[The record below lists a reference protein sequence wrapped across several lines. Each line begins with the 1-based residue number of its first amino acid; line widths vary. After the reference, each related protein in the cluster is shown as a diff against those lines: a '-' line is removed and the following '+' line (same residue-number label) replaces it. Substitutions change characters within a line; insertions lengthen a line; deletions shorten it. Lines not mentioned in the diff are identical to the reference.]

1 VQFTS
6 HETFTKA
13 ATRQIDKNPTSL
25 NHGTLTTM
33 KWFSHFSGRIL
44 TWRIL
49 TGLVLLTSMPVF
61 GQVCIA
67 ELRADEGGAEL
78 QVPADGYDAVRYLA
92 RAVRLLEPVLPRFD
106 VSDPLPI
113 DETDSAYE
121 DARYLLERRLLP
133 ASWQPDSIDLVTWQ
147 TMLTRLGRWYDLT
160 PLATTNDI
168 GDLTRRTMILTL
180 AELIGSVQ
188 QQITP
193 VALIASAE
201 NNPNQ
206 INFWAIIRNDGVYPR
221 MIVVRPPSDITLQN
235 GAANV
240 LPALS
245 SCATPLDNF
254 IFAPANVARQ
264 LFLSTN
270 QSSMIV
276 ASAAPE
282 NLQMEVPNGQEI
294 AFLDFSAPELV
305 QIDRYAALFPGPSL
319 GVGTILGLIP
329 RVRTNMSPGEIIAF
343 LQL

>member
-1 VQFTS
+1 
-6 HETFTKA
+6 
-13 ATRQIDKNPTSL
+13 
-25 NHGTLTTM
+25 M
-33 KWFSHFSGRIL
+33 
-44 TWRIL
+44 
-49 TGLVLLTSMPVF
+49 LTSVPVVA
-61 GQVCIA
+61 QACIA
-67 ELRADEGGAEL
+67 ELRADEGGAAL
-78 QVPADGYDAVRYLA
+78 QVPADGRDAVRYLA

-106 VSDPLPI
+106 VTDALPL
-113 DETDSAYE
+113 DETDPAYE

-133 ASWQPDSIDLVTWQ
+133 ASWQPESIDLVTWQ
-147 TMLTRLGRWYDLT
+147 TMLTRLGRWYDLS

-168 GDLTRRTMILTL
+168 GDLTKRTMILTL
-180 AELIGSVQ
+180 ADLIDTVQ

-201 NNPNQ
+201 TDPNQ
-206 INFWAIIRNDGVYPR
+206 IDFWAIIRNDGVYPR

-235 GAANV
+235 GAASV

-254 IFAPANVARQ
+254 IFAPASVARQ

-276 ASAAPE
+276 ASAAPAT
-282 NLQMEVPNGQEI
+282 LQMDVPNGQEI
-294 AFLDFSAPELV
+294 TFLDFSAPELAN
-305 QIDRYAALFPGPSL
+305 IERYAALFPGPSL